1 MAKNVSVMA
10 LLAAVKRGFWKKR
23 MSSIGVGVVQ
33 LPQDERRRGDDADD
47 EPGEHERVGSSPSS
61 GPSMMPNSSEPR
73 PTIDSTAPS
82 GSSLDWAGSRDV
94 GIMK

>member
-10 LLAAVKRGFWKKR
+10 LLAAVKRGFWKNR
-23 MSSIGVGVVQ
+23 MSSIGVGVCSSQRMNDAMATTPTTKPPSTSGSVQ
-33 LPQDERRRGDDADD
+33 PFA
-47 EPGEHERVGSSPSS
+47 

-82 GSSLDWAGSRDV
+82 GSSLPWFGSRDV
-94 GIMK
+94 GTRK